1 MAYVHCVIVCVFQLV
16 HRLPQFPHLGCII
29 FYSSQVVHLSAGIHR
44 FWHFWHVVLFATSC
58 CLQRRIICSV
68 VLLQVLS
75 CVEWCN
81 SATKELSCALWAR
94 TSEAKPQ
101 HMVVDVDCDRTIDF
115 PEFPQL
121 MAFEQDEDYRL

>member
-1 MAYVHCVIVCVFQLV
+1 MFSSLCIAY
-16 HRLPQFPHLGCII
+16 PSKFPHLGCIT

-58 CLQRRIICSV
+58 CLLRRIICSV

-81 SATKELSCALWAR
+81 SATKEPSCALWAR
-94 TSEAKPQ
+94 TSEAEPQ
-101 HMVVDVDCDRTIDF
+101 HMIVDGGGDDGDRNIDF
-115 PEFPQL
+115 PEFLQL
-121 MAFEQDEDYRL
+121 MARRQDEGCRL